1 MKDIVKVALDVVNK
15 NVQQFSIKDGSNA
28 VVNALIEANNG
39 KTTLDYE
46 DIMSGRCYGLF
57 ALVKEIIS
65 TIDND
70 ILENSEFFNEI
81 VDFKN
86 VAYGD
91 LPVFEVETNDDF
103 IVSRIAA
110 GTQELQRQRLQPSTP
125 ITVQTEDYGIK
136 FYAEL
141 SNLLSKR
148 IDLEKFIER
157 VGNSLARKKKEI
169 AQISLQKHMETLSA
183 PYKVT
188 GNYDE
193 TKLLELV
200 QHVESANGG
209 KAVIVG
215 TLTALAK
222 VKTADV
228 SEDAKKDKYNMGF
241 YGKFYGRNM
250 VEMSQFHIQGTDTF
264 AMDNNTLYILSLDD
278 KPVKLATE
286 GEGIIFTGNPQ
297 TRKDLQQEFLY
308 IDRFGVAIATNS
320 KGGTYKMS

>member
-110 GTQELQRQRLQPSTP
+110 GTQELQRQRMQPSTP

-148 IDLEKFIER
+148 IDLEKFIY
-157 VGNSLARKKKEI
+157 SDRK
-169 AQISLQKHMETLSA
+169 S
-183 PYKVT
+183 V
-188 GNYDE
+188 
-193 TKLLELV
+193 V
-200 QHVESANGG
+200 
-209 KAVIVG
+209 
-215 TLTALAK
+215 
-222 VKTADV
+222 
-228 SEDAKKDKYNMGF
+228 
-241 YGKFYGRNM
+241 
-250 VEMSQFHIQGTDTF
+250 
-264 AMDNNTLYILSLDD
+264 
-278 KPVKLATE
+278 
-286 GEGIIFTGNPQ
+286 
-297 TRKDLQQEFLY
+297 
-308 IDRFGVAIATNS
+308 
-320 KGGTYKMS
+320 